1 MLTTRSE
8 KTDIKS
14 LDLEMLGAFLESIG
28 IPSTKALRIYQALWQ
43 KNIRRFSEIDTIS
56 KVDQQTLELNAE
68 IPFLKSAGVFPS
80 ADGTKKFLW
89 HIPQGG
95 VVESVLIPDENRT
108 GGYSDRMTLCVSS
121 QWGCAM
127 KCSFCLTGDLGLKS
141 HLTAGQ
147 ILSQIQQVSETL
159 PENKRITSIVMMGMG
174 EPLHNYDQLIV
185 ALKTMN
191 HNFAL
196 RLSNRK
202 ITVSTVGL
210 VPGLKKM
217 AAELPVN
224 IAISLNASTEEQRR
238 HVMPITKKYSLDT
251 LLNACREISRLP
263 NQKGRKITFEYVMM
277 KGFNDSLED
286 AARLPTLLQDIPAK
300 INLIPYNENPDRNIR
315 RPAFEQVK
323 AFQTYL
329 VSRGW
334 YCSIRTTRG
343 IDISAACGQL
353 GKALQQTSQQV
364 SQHTS
369 NSPF

>member
-1 MLTTRSE
+1 MLTITKSTE
-8 KTDIKS
+8 KIDIKS
-14 LDLEMLGAFLESIG
+14 LDLAMLEAFLEDIE
-28 IPSTKALRIYQALWQ
+28 IPSTKAIRIYQAIWQ
-43 KNIRRFSEIDTIS
+43 KNVRSFSEIDTIAKS
-56 KVDQQTLELNAE
+56 DQQKLTMHAK
-68 IPFLKSAGVFPS
+68 IPFLESAGVFPS
-80 ADGTKKFLW
+80 TDGTKKFLW
-89 HIPQGG
+89 SIPQGG
-95 VVESVLIPDENRT
+95 VIESVLIPDENRT

-147 ILSQIQQVSETL
+147 IAGQIQQVSETL
-159 PENKRITSIVMMGMG
+159 PKDKRITSIVMMGMG
-174 EPLHNYDQLIV
+174 EPLHNYDQLVV

-191 HNFAL
+191 HDFAL

-210 VPGLKKM
+210 VPGLKRM
-217 AAELPVN
+217 ATELPVN

-238 HVMPITKKYSLDT
+238 QVMPITKKYSLDR
-251 LLNACREISRLP
+251 LLTACREIAQLP

-286 AARLPTLLQDIPAK
+286 AARLPNLLYGIPAK
-300 INLIPYNENPDRNIR
+300 INLIPYNENPDREIR

-334 YCSIRTTRG
+334 YCSVRTTRG

-353 GKALQQTSQQV
+353 GKTIQQISK
-364 SQHTS
+364 
-369 NSPF
+369 SPPYMEIT